1 MQDFGPFPIIGCDS
15 ESLCWLFNDG
25 DVAENFARDDS
36 GEVLGEVAL
45 VGEPWWY
52 KDHLRLTSSICDM
65 LLLYK
70 LYILLIL
77 TRLYP
82 NQVYTTL
89 QLP

>member
-45 VGEPWWY
+45 VLKFLW
-52 KDHLRLTSSICDM
+52 LA
-65 LLLYK
+65 
-70 LYILLIL
+70 
-77 TRLYP
+77 
-82 NQVYTTL
+82 
-89 QLP
+89 